1 MLQQKGE
8 RVMNGLGRNDLVIVQ
23 DEDDVF
29 LIVSSTKSERGDL
42 TGRDDV
48 WCFVSWRS
56 YSSYA

>member
-29 LIVSSTKSERGDL
+29 LIVSSTDPQVVDQQRQYALQAWSARAG
-42 TGRDDV
+42 
-48 WCFVSWRS
+48 VSR
-56 YSSYA
+56 